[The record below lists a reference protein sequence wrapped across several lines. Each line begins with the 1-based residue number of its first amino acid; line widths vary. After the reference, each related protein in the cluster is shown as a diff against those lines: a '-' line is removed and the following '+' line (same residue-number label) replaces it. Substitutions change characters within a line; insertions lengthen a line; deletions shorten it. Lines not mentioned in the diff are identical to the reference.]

1 MSALQ
6 SQTRVRNAR
15 ARYRGVII
23 PLSLAGIAVLCFFA
37 GGLRSPWVHLF
48 YAPLVLAG
56 FRSRRE
62 AMRAAALASVL
73 YLGLFAMAGQDT
85 VAVVADAA
93 IQISLFFGLAL
104 LVSEMMRRQAARQAD
119 RDDEVRADRASFDI
133 QHMINT
139 AYDTTVTLDLVI
151 LKQRELLPAQ
161 SYAVLLAENN
171 VLRVRATS
179 NLPPGGE
186 KMRLGIH
193 EDDHGWTPGDGRPLV
208 IADTTTTESRLS
220 ELDPSARSILA
231 VPLHSVER
239 LVGLLFFGCRERD
252 AFPPDA
258 IDRAE
263 EFANRIVFPIQRAM
277 LEEELRRLA
286 FTDVQTNLFNHR
298 HFQTLL
304 DEEIRRAQRYGRSL
318 ALIFLDLDDFK
329 AYNDTYGHPA
339 GDALLS
345 EISAVIRANLRTVD
359 MAARYGGE
367 EFVAILPETTSE
379 QALVLAD
386 RLRLAV
392 SDLEVSPTGTPRQR
406 VTISAGVAAFPSD
419 AKTKSDLIE
428 AADRAAYEAKRSGKN
443 RVQSAGA

>member
-1 MSALQ
+1 M
-6 SQTRVRNAR
+6 
-15 ARYRGVII
+15 I
-23 PLSLAGIAVLCFFA
+23 PVALAGIAVLCVLA
-37 GGLRSPWVHLF
+37 GGPQSPWVHLF

-56 FRSRRE
+56 FLSRRL
-62 AMRAAALASVL
+62 ALQAAAMASVL
-73 YLGLFAMAGQDT
+73 YLGLFAMAGQDAA
-85 VAVVADAA
+85 AVVTDAA
-93 IQISLFFGLAL
+93 VQISMFFGLSFLA
-104 LVSEMMRRQAARQAD
+104 SELMRRQAARQAD

-151 LKQRELLPAQ
+151 LKQRELLSAQ
-161 SYAVLLAENN
+161 SYAVLLVENN

-179 NLPPGGE
+179 NLPPEGE
-186 KMRLGIH
+186 KVRLGIH
-193 EDDHGWTPGDGRPLV
+193 EDDHGWTPADGRPLV

-220 ELDPSARSILA
+220 DLDPAARSILA

-239 LVGLLFFGCRERD
+239 LVGLLYFGCRERD
-252 AFPPDA
+252 AFPPEA

-263 EFANRIVFPIQRAM
+263 EFANRIVFPIQRAL

-286 FTDVQTNLFNHR
+286 FTDVQTDLFNHR

-329 AYNDTYGHPA
+329 AYNDAFGHPA

-345 EISAVIRANLRTVD
+345 EVSSVIRSNLRTVD

-367 EFVAILPETTSE
+367 EFVAILPETTGE

-386 RLRLAV
+386 RLRQAV
-392 SDLEVSPTGTPRQR
+392 EDLKASPNGVPRRR
-406 VTISAGVAAFPSD
+406 VTVSAGVAAYP
-419 AKTKSDLIE
+419 ANAQTKSDLVE
-428 AADRAAYEAKRSGKN
+428 AADRATYEAKRSGKN
-443 RVQSAGA
+443 RVQAAGA